1 MYQKGNFHQQINAI
15 MVKVVID
22 TYVLVDFISEVGQH
36 RGERNFG
43 EVGFLAYDRDRT
55 LQRVARGHHLAKF
68 DIHHLLQQGS
78 FFSPVPVPESSKI
91 RSELPRV

>member
-1 MYQKGNFHQQINAI
+1 

-22 TYVLVDFISEVGQH
+22 TYVLVDFISKVGQH

-43 EVGFLAYDRDRT
+43 EVGFLSYDGDRT

-68 DIHHLLQQGS
+68 YVHHLLYWQWS
-78 FFSPVPVPESSKI
+78 LFSPVPVHEYSKI
-91 RSELPRV
+91 RSELPRVYAMPMMVRFF